1 MEYHIEHIAKLHRFE
16 CQVSGYVAFAE
27 YVLENNV
34 INITKTYVPAPIG
47 GQGIA
52 GQIMQAIF
60 EYAYKH
66 GYNIK
71 GTCTYAAAWLKKQ
84 KLSMNSF

>member
-1 MEYHIEHIAKLHRFE
+1 MEYNIEHISKLNRFE
-16 CQVSGYVAFAE
+16 CQVSGYVAYAE
-27 YVLENNV
+27 YTLENRV
-34 INITKTYVPAPIG
+34 INITKTYVPTPIA